1 MNYFGQILH
10 ERDGVTSF
18 HKHTSLTFF
27 ISSIVKIVKAK
38 SDKSEV
44 TSQEWQ
50 FKSDKSRVTSQ
61 ERQVN
66 RNKSRAKSLK

>member
-1 MNYFGQILH
+1 MNYFGKILH

-27 ISSIVKIVKAK
+27 ISSIVKIVKANLTSQEWQAK

-50 FKSDKSRVTSQ
+50 VKSDKSSVTS
-61 ERQVN
+61 
-66 RNKSRAKSLK
+66 L